1 MLTFDLLKLLFFM
14 AYRCIIIDDDEIDRL
29 TVQAFARRY
38 TFLDIV
44 GVYDSPAV
52 ALKEIEATRPQVLL
66 LDIDMGEISGLQLRR
81 ELIDTEACIFITSY
95 PDYAVE
101 SFELAALDFLV
112 KPLAAERFA
121 VSMQR
126 LEEYL
131 HMRKKSELLDH
142 SLHGDTIF
150 IKDGHQQVKVRSS
163 DILYLEALKD
173 YTTVVT
179 KAKRYHVLASL
190 GNLLKTPSFEGFL
203 RVHRSYAVQPH
214 FIDKMTSSE
223 LLIDGVAV
231 PIGRSY
237 KETVRNLIE

>member
-1 MLTFDLLKLLFFM
+1 M

-29 TVQAFARRY
+29 TVCAFARKY

-44 GVYDSPAV
+44 GMYDSPAA
-52 ALKEIEATRPQVLL
+52 ALAEIEETRPQVLL
-66 LDIDMGEISGLQLRR
+66 LDIDMGAISGLQFRK

-112 KPLAAERFA
+112 KPLETERFA
-121 VSMQR
+121 ASMRR

-131 HMRKKSELLDH
+131 QMRKKSDLLDH
-142 SLHGDTIF
+142 SLHGDTLF
-150 IKDGHQQVKVRSS
+150 IKEGHQQVKVRSS

-173 YTTVVT
+173 YTMVVT
-179 KAKRYHVLASL
+179 KIKRYHVLASL
-190 GNLLKTPSFEGFL
+190 GNLLKTASFADFL

-214 FIDKMTSSE
+214 FIEKMSSSE
-223 LLIDGVAV
+223 LLIDGISI

-237 KETVRNLIE
+237 KETVRNLMR

>member
-1 MLTFDLLKLLFFM
+1 M

-29 TVQAFARRY
+29 TVCAFARKY
-38 TFLDIV
+38 PFLDIV
-44 GVYDSPAV
+44 GMYDFPAA
-52 ALKEIEATRPQVLL
+52 ALKEIEETRPQVLL
-66 LDIDMGEISGLQLRR
+66 LDVDMGEISGLQLRK

-95 PDYAVE
+95 PDYAIE

-112 KPLAAERFA
+112 KPLKAERFA

-131 HMRKKSELLDH
+131 QMRKKSDLLDH

-150 IKDGHQQVKVRSS
+150 IKDGHKQIKVRSA

-173 YTTVVT
+173 YTIVVART
-179 KAKRYHVLASL
+179 ERHCVLASL
-190 GNLLKTPSFEGFL
+190 GNLLKTPSFAGFL
-203 RVHRSYAVQPH
+203 RVHRSYAVQRH
-214 FIDKMTSSE
+214 FIDKVISSE
-223 LLIDGVAV
+223 LFVDGIPI

-237 KETVRNLIE
+237 KEAIRNLIR

>member
-1 MLTFDLLKLLFFM
+1 M

-101 SFELAALDFLV
+101 SFELAGLDFLV

-223 LLIDGVAV
+223 LFIDGVAV

-237 KETVRNLIE
+237 KETVRNLIA

>member
-1 MLTFDLLKLLFFM
+1 M

-29 TVQAFARRY
+29 TVCAFARKY
-38 TFLDIV
+38 AFLDIV
-44 GVYDSPAV
+44 GLYSSPV
-52 ALKEIEATRPQVLL
+52 TALKEIEETRPQVLL
-66 LDIDMGEISGLQLRR
+66 LDIDMGEISGLQLRK
-81 ELIDTEACIFITSY
+81 ELIDTAACIFITSY

-112 KPLAAERFA
+112 KPLETERFA
-121 VSMQR
+121 ASMQR
-126 LEEYL
+126 LEEYIE
-131 HMRKKSELLDH
+131 MRKKSDLLDH
-142 SLHGDTIF
+142 SLHGDTLF

-179 KAKRYHVLASL
+179 KTKRHHVLASL
-190 GNLLKTPSFEGFL
+190 GNLLKTPSFVGFL

-214 FIDKMTSSE
+214 FIDSMRSSE
-223 LLIDGVAV
+223 LLIDGIAV

-237 KETVRNLIE
+237 KETVRNLIG

>member
-1 MLTFDLLKLLFFM
+1 MI
-14 AYRCIIIDDDEIDRL
+14 YRCIIIDDDEIDRL
-29 TVQAFARRY
+29 TVQAFARNY
-38 TFLDIV
+38 GFLDIV
-44 GVYDSPAV
+44 GVYDNPTA
-52 ALKEIEATRPQVLL
+52 ALGEIETTKPQVLL
-66 LDIDMGEISGLQLRR
+66 LDIDMGEISGMQLRK

-112 KPLAAERFA
+112 KPLTGERFA
-121 VSMQR
+121 LSMHR

-131 HMRKKSELLDH
+131 HMRKKSEMLDH

-150 IKDGHQQVKVRSS
+150 IKDGHEQVKVRSS

-214 FIDKMTSSE
+214 FIDKMSRSE
-223 LLIDGVAV
+223 LLIDGISV
-231 PIGRSY
+231 PVGRSY
-237 KETVRNLIE
+237 KEAVMNLIR

>member
-1 MLTFDLLKLLFFM
+1 M

-29 TVQAFARRY
+29 TVCAFARKY
-38 TFLDIV
+38 AFLEIV
-44 GVYDSPAV
+44 GMYDSPAA
-52 ALKEIEATRPQVLL
+52 ALKEIGITRPQVLL

-81 ELIDTEACIFITSY
+81 ELIDTETCIFITSY
-95 PDYAVE
+95 PEYAVE

-121 VSMQR
+121 TSMQR

-131 HMRKKSELLDH
+131 QMHKKSKLLDH

-150 IKDGHQQVKVRSS
+150 IKDGHERVKVRSS

-190 GNLLKTPSFEGFL
+190 GNLLKTPSFSGFF
-203 RVHRSYAVQPH
+203 RVHRSYAIQPH
-214 FIDKMTSSE
+214 FIQKVSSSE
-223 LLIDGVAV
+223 LLIDGIAI

-237 KETVRNLIE
+237 KENVRNLIV

>member
-1 MLTFDLLKLLFFM
+1 M

-29 TVQAFARRY
+29 TVQAFARKY
-38 TFLDIV
+38 AFLDLA
-44 GVYDSPAV
+44 GVYDSPAA

-66 LDIDMGEISGLQLRR
+66 LDIDMGAISGLQLRK

-95 PDYAVE
+95 PEYAVE

-112 KPLAAERFA
+112 KPLTAERFA
-121 VSMQR
+121 LSMQR

-131 HMRKKSELLDH
+131 QMRKKSNLLDY

-150 IKDGHQQVKVRSS
+150 IKDGNDQIKVRRS

-179 KAKRYHVLASL
+179 KEKRYHVLASL

-203 RVHRSYAVQPH
+203 RVHRSYAVQSH
-214 FIDKMTSSE
+214 FIEKVTPSE
-223 LLIDGVAV
+223 LLIDGISV

-237 KETVRNLIE
+237 KEIVRSLIR

>member
-1 MLTFDLLKLLFFM
+1 M

-29 TVQAFARRY
+29 TVCAFARKY
-38 TFLDIV
+38 AFLDIV
-44 GVYDSPAV
+44 GMYDSPAA
-52 ALKEIEATRPQVLL
+52 ALAEIEETRPQVLL
-66 LDIDMGEISGLQLRR
+66 LDIDMGAISGLQFRK
-81 ELIDTEACIFITSY
+81 ELIDAEACIFITSY

-112 KPLAAERFA
+112 KPLETERFA
-121 VSMQR
+121 ASMQR

-131 HMRKKSELLDH
+131 QMHRKSGLLDH
-142 SLHGDTIF
+142 SLHGDTLF

-173 YTTVVT
+173 YTLVVT
-179 KAKRYHVLASL
+179 KIKRYHVLASL
-190 GNLLKTPSFEGFL
+190 GNLLKTASFAGFL

-214 FIDKMTSSE
+214 FIEKMSSSE
-223 LLIDGVAV
+223 LLIDGISI

-237 KETVRNLIE
+237 KEAVRNLTR